1 MMRVRRRRLLGLA
14 ALLLGAAAY
23 PRVAGV
29 WPALRGYT
37 RNLPA
42 AGARFPEWPLPA
54 RGTRI
59 LIVGPHGDDETLG
72 CAGLIRMA
80 LQRGAQVR
88 VALLTN
94 GDGFHL
100 AAARAFNKP
109 ATAPFLPPISP
120 AEYLQLARL
129 RQRETL
135 RAMALLG
142 LPESQVDF
150 LGYPDRGLLPMW
162 ETFWEP
168 ERPYT
173 SPYTRADH
181 SPYER
186 AFRPHAP
193 YCGRALV
200 EDLCTLL
207 RRFRPQWVFTPH
219 PDDSHPDHKYG
230 YAFVVTALA
239 QVAEGRRVVIGAYL
253 VHSPSWPSPPGLFLP
268 LPLAP
273 PAALRGPGHR
283 WEVLPLSG
291 PVRERKRQAVLAY
304 TSQTAVLG
312 GLLKSFARANELFER
327 DPPSPFPARPPGA
340 ARAKVIE

>member
-1 MMRVRRRRLLGLA
+1 
-14 ALLLGAAAY
+14 
-23 PRVAGV
+23 
-29 WPALRGYT
+29 
-37 RNLPA
+37 
-42 AGARFPEWPLPA
+42 
-54 RGTRI
+54 
-59 LIVGPHGDDETLG
+59 
-72 CAGLIRMA
+72 
-80 LQRGAQVR
+80 
-88 VALLTN
+88 
-94 GDGFHL
+94 
-100 AAARAFNKP
+100 
-109 ATAPFLPPISP
+109 
-120 AEYLQLARL
+120 
-129 RQRETL
+129 
-135 RAMALLG
+135 
-142 LPESQVDF
+142 
-150 LGYPDRGLLPMW
+150 
-162 ETFWEP
+162 
-168 ERPYT
+168 
-173 SPYTRADH
+173 
-181 SPYER
+181 
-186 AFRPHAP
+186 
-193 YCGRALV
+193 V

-239 QVAEGRRVVIGAYL
+239 QVAVEAARSTQHAVRSTDKGTGTVSGSLYPVPSRPAACCVLRAARCPVPVVIGAYL

>member
-1 MMRVRRRRLLGLA
+1 MRVPRGRLLA
-14 ALLLGAAAY
+14 FAVLLLGAVASAH
-23 PRVAGV
+23 VAGI

-37 RNLPA
+37 RNLP
-42 AGARFPEWPLPA
+42 GARARLLEWPLPP
-54 RGTRI
+54 RGARI
-59 LIVGPHGDDETLG
+59 LIVAPHCDDETLG
-72 CAGLIRMA
+72 CAGLIQVA
-80 LQRGAQVR
+80 AQRGAQIR

-100 AAARAFNKP
+100 AAARAFDKP
-109 ATAPFLPPISP
+109 ITRRGLPPVTP
-120 AEYLQLARL
+120 EEYVRLARL
-129 RQRETL
+129 RQQETL

-142 LPESQVDF
+142 VPESQVDF
-150 LGYPDRGLLPMW
+150 LGYPDRGLRPMW
-162 ETFWEP
+162 ERFWEP

-173 SPYTRADH
+173 SPSTRTDH

-186 AFRPHAP
+186 AFRRHAP

-200 EDLCTLL
+200 KDLCALL
-207 RRFRPQWVFTPH
+207 RRFRPQWVLAPH

-239 QVAEGRRVVIGAYL
+239 QVPEGRHVVTGAYL
-253 VHSPSWPSPPGLFLP
+253 VHSPNWPSPPGLFLP

-273 PAALRGPGHR
+273 PATLRGPGHR

-304 TSQTAVLG
+304 PSQTAVLG

-340 ARAKVIE
+340 ARAKVME